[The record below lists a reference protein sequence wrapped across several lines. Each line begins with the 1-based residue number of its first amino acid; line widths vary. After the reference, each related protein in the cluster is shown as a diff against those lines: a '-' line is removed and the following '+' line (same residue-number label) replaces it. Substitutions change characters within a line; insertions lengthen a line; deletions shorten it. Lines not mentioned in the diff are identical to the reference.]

1 MKDLDKM
8 AENSDL
14 RLQFEIKR
22 ALLEDTPSPNTNEA
36 FQEFLEKNGLKKR
49 KSRRALWMSITSLAA
64 AASIA
69 LLLMLSPWKSFNHNS
84 SLLERKAN
92 QELSHLGNVIYQAG
106 NEGKYISISMGD
118 ESINFHEQD
127 KAKNVGVF
135 ITQDHVIQVLDMK
148 GQASQDKDL
157 TISVPSGQTAK
168 VALPDGSKVQLN
180 ACSSL
185 TFPHHFS
192 ENGAREVA
200 LQGEA
205 YFEVNHDE
213 AHPFLVHAHE
223 FNVRVLGTQFNVR
236 SYPAETHSVTLSEG
250 IVRVEQGN
258 QQIYLKTP
266 AEAAVIQHNKLTHT
280 IADMDQAL
288 SWMHG
293 EFYFD
298 GQDLREIMA
307 EIGRWYHYNVV
318 FAYANKHAEPLHF
331 SADRTAPIK
340 EIIQQL
346 QMIGNAKIELRE
358 KEQVLLVK

>member
-1 MKDLDKM
+1 MKDLDKL
-8 AENSDL
+8 AEKDDV
-14 RLQFEIKR
+14 RLQFETKR
-22 ALLEDTPSPNTNEA
+22 ALLEDMPTPNADEA
-36 FQEFLEKNGLKKR
+36 FQEFLEKNGLKER
-49 KSRRALWMSITSLAA
+49 KSRRTLWASIISMAA

-69 LLLMLSPWKSFNHNS
+69 LLLILSPWKSFTS
-84 SLLERKAN
+84 SSSIKESKAN
-92 QELSHLGNVIYQAG
+92 QELARLGNVIYQRG
-106 NEGKYISISMGD
+106 EEERYISISMGD
-118 ESINFHEQD
+118 ESIDLRNKD
-127 KAKNVGVF
+127 NAKNVGVF
-135 ITQDHVIQVLDMK
+135 INKNHEIQVLDMK
-148 GQASQDKDL
+148 KAFAQEKDL
-157 TISVPSGQTAK
+157 TINVPSGQTAK
-168 VALPDGSKVQLN
+168 VSLPDGTKVQLN

-185 TFPHHFS
+185 TFPHHFN
-192 ENGAREVA
+192 ENGTREVA
-200 LQGEA
+200 LNGEA

-213 AHPFLVHAHE
+213 SHPFLIHAHE
-223 FNVRVLGTQFNVR
+223 FKVKVLGTKFNVR
-236 SYPAETHSVTLSEG
+236 SYPNETHRVALSEG

-258 QQIYLKTP
+258 QQIYLKNP
-266 AEAAVIQHNKLTHT
+266 ADAAVIQHNKMTQE

-288 SWMHG
+288 SWLNG

-318 FAYANKHAEPLHF
+318 FAYSNRNDEPLHF